1 MILYMSFKMPKL
13 EDIYDKIESEESRP
27 MSQADG
33 YQWGL
38 DYLNDTIKQLEKLE
52 QRALAK
58 NDPIFYNNVILSIQ
72 RAQHAQ
78 KELQDKL
85 IKTK

>member
-1 MILYMSFKMPKL
+1 MPKL
-13 EDIYDKIESEESRP
+13 EDIYDKIDLEESRP
-27 MSQADG
+27 MSKADG

-52 QRALAK
+52 RMALAK
-58 NDPIFYNNVILSIQ
+58 NNPMFYTDVKISIQ
-72 RAQHAQ
+72 RAQQAQ

-85 IKTK
+85 TKTK

>member
-1 MILYMSFKMPKL
+1 MSFKMPKL

-27 MSQADG
+27 MSKADG

-38 DYLNDTIKQLEKLE
+38 DYLNDIIKHLEKLE
-52 QRALAK
+52 QRALVK
-58 NDPIFYNNVILSIQ
+58 NNPTFYNDVKISIQ
-72 RAQHAQ
+72 RVQHIQ

-85 IKTK
+85 TEIK

>member
-1 MILYMSFKMPKL
+1 MSFKMPKL
-13 EDIYDKIESEESRP
+13 EDIYDKIDLEESMP
-27 MSQADG
+27 MSNADG

-52 QRALAK
+52 RMALAK
-58 NDPIFYNNVILSIQ
+58 NNPMFYNDVKISIQ
-72 RAQHAQ
+72 RAQDAQ

-85 IKTK
+85 AKTK

>member
-1 MILYMSFKMPKL
+1 MSFNMPKL
-13 EDIYDKIESEESRP
+13 EDIYDKIESEENKS

-38 DYLNDTIKQLEKLE
+38 DYLGDTIRQLEKLE
-52 QRALAK
+52 QKALAK
-58 NDPIFYNNVILSIQ
+58 NDPTFYNNVKISMQ

-85 IKTK
+85 AKIK

>member
-1 MILYMSFKMPKL
+1 MSFKMPKL
-13 EDIYDKIESEESRP
+13 EDTYDKIESEESRP

-52 QRALAK
+52 QKALAK

>member
-1 MILYMSFKMPKL
+1 MSFKMPKL
-13 EDIYDKIESEESRP
+13 EDTYDKIESEESRP

-52 QRALAK
+52 QKALAK

-78 KELQDKL
+78 KELQGKI

>member
-1 MILYMSFKMPKL
+1 MPKL

-27 MSQADG
+27 MSQTDG

-38 DYLNDTIKQLEKLE
+38 DYLDDTIKQLEKLE
-52 QRALAK
+52 QKALAK
-58 NDPIFYNNVILSIQ
+58 NDPIFYNNVMLSIQ

-85 IKTK
+85 IKIK

>member
-1 MILYMSFKMPKL
+1 MSFKTPKL

-27 MSQADG
+27 MNQADG

-38 DYLNDTIKQLEKLE
+38 DYLDDTIKQLEKLE
-52 QRALAK
+52 QKALAK

>member
-1 MILYMSFKMPKL
+1 MSFKISKL
-13 EDIYDKIESEESRP
+13 EDIYDKIELEESRP

-38 DYLNDTIKQLEKLE
+38 DYLNDTIRQLKKLE
-52 QRALAK
+52 QKALEK
-58 NDPIFYNNVILSIQ
+58 NDPIFYNNIKTSIQ
-72 RAQHAQ
+72 RALHAQ

-85 IKTK
+85 GSAIKPL

>member
-1 MILYMSFKMPKL
+1 MPKL
-13 EDIYDKIESEESRP
+13 EDIHDKIESEESTP
-27 MSQADG
+27 MREADG

-38 DYLNDTIKQLEKLE
+38 DYLNDTLKQLEKLE

-58 NDPIFYNNVILSIQ
+58 NNPMFYNDIKISIQ
-72 RAQHAQ
+72 RAQDAQ

-85 IKTK
+85 AKI

>member
-1 MILYMSFKMPKL
+1 MSFKMAKL
-13 EDIYDKIESEESRP
+13 EDIFDKIESEESRP
-27 MSQADG
+27 MNQADG

-52 QRALAK
+52 QKALAK
-58 NDPIFYNNVILSIQ
+58 NDPLFYNNVMLSIQ
-72 RAQHAQ
+72 RARHAQ

>member
-1 MILYMSFKMPKL
+1 MSFKMPKL
-13 EDIYDKIESEESRP
+13 EDIYDKIDLEESRP
-27 MSQADG
+27 MSKADG

-52 QRALAK
+52 RVALAK
-58 NDPIFYNNVILSIQ
+58 NNPMFYNDVKISIQ
-72 RAQHAQ
+72 RAQQAQ

-85 IKTK
+85 TKTK

>member
-1 MILYMSFKMPKL
+1 MSFKMSKL
-13 EDIYDKIESEESRP
+13 EDIYDKIESEESKP

-52 QRALAK
+52 QKALEK
-58 NDPIFYNNVILSIQ
+58 NDPIFYNNVKISMQ

-85 IKTK
+85 TKTK

>member
-1 MILYMSFKMPKL
+1 MSFKMPKL

-27 MSQADG
+27 MSKADG
-33 YQWGL
+33 YHWGL
-38 DYLNDTIKQLEKLE
+38 DYLNDTLKQLEKLE

-58 NDPIFYNNVILSIQ
+58 NNPMFYNDVKISIQ

-85 IKTK
+85 TKIK

>member
-1 MILYMSFKMPKL
+1 MSFKTSKL
-13 EDIYDKIESEESRP
+13 EDIYDKIESEESKP

-38 DYLNDTIKQLEKLE
+38 DYLDDTIRHLEKLE
-52 QRALAK
+52 QKALAK
-58 NDPIFYNNVILSIQ
+58 NDPIFYNNVKISIQ
-72 RAQHAQ
+72 RAQHTQ

-85 IKTK
+85 N

>member
-1 MILYMSFKMPKL
+1 MSFKMPKL
-13 EDIYDKIESEESRP
+13 EDIYDKIDLEESRH
-27 MSQADG
+27 MSEADG

-52 QRALAK
+52 RMALTK
-58 NDPIFYNNVILSIQ
+58 NNPLFYNDVKISIQ

-85 IKTK
+85 TKIK

>member
-1 MILYMSFKMPKL
+1 MSFKMPKL
-13 EDIYDKIESEESRP
+13 EDIYDKIDLEENRP
-27 MSQADG
+27 MSKADG

-52 QRALAK
+52 RMALAK
-58 NDPIFYNNVILSIQ
+58 NNPMFYNDVRISIQ

-85 IKTK
+85 TKTK

>member
-1 MILYMSFKMPKL
+1 MSFKMPKL
-13 EDIYDKIESEESRP
+13 EDIYDKIDLEESRP
-27 MSQADG
+27 MSKADG

-52 QRALAK
+52 RMALAK
-58 NDPIFYNNVILSIQ
+58 NNPMFYNDVKISIQ
-72 RAQHAQ
+72 RAQQAQ

-85 IKTK
+85 TKTK

>member
-1 MILYMSFKMPKL
+1 MSFKMPRL
-13 EDIYDKIESEESRP
+13 EDIYDKIEYEESRP

-52 QRALAK
+52 QKALVK
-58 NDPIFYNNVILSIQ
+58 NDPVFYNNVKISIQ
-72 RAQHAQ
+72 RAQDAQ

-85 IKTK
+85 IKIK